1 MDLPRVLRERLLV
14 HEGAALGPLTT
25 LGVGG
30 PAPFV
35 IEPRTRQDLMLAVRE
50 LHAAGLPFR
59 LLGHG
64 SNLLVRDEGVPD
76 VVLHTRQMTGI
87 WHHGEV
93 EHALR
98 VEAGASLARLVSVCQ
113 QQGLAGVEALV
124 GIPGTLGGAVA
135 GNAGG
140 RHGAIGDVLAAV
152 TLLDERGEA
161 HELPCAPAQFGYR
174 SSPFKGRVILDA
186 VLQLRPDAPQAIQE
200 RVAQVLHDK
209 RASQPLAA
217 RSAGCMFRNPAG
229 ASSGQLIERA
239 GCKGLAVGA
248 ARVSGRHANFVL
260 NEGGARAADVLA
272 LLERVRQAVRAASGH
287 ELQLEVEVWGRDEAT
302 ANLPPTAAHRPG
314 DMPAPVST
322 AVSGHVQETSKSTAR
337 DT

>member
-14 HEGAALGPLTT
+14 HEGLALGPLTT

-30 PAPFV
+30 AAPFV
-35 IEPRTRQDLMLAVRE
+35 LEPRNRQELLLAACE
-50 LHAAGLPFR
+50 LRAAGLPFR

-87 WHHGEV
+87 WHHGGL

-98 VEAGASLARLVSVCQ
+98 VEAGASLARLVSLCQ

-140 RHGAIGDVLAAV
+140 RHGAIADVLSAV
-152 TLLDERGEA
+152 TLIDEHDEA
-161 HELPCAPAQFGYR
+161 REVPCTREQFGYR
-174 SSPFKGRVILDA
+174 RSPFKGRVILDA
-186 VLQLRPDAPQAIQE
+186 VLQLSPDAPEAIQE
-200 RVAQVLHDK
+200 RVAEILRAK
-209 RASQPLAA
+209 RETQPLAA
-217 RSAGCMFRNPAG
+217 RSSGCMFSNAPD
-229 ASSGQLIERA
+229 ASSGWLIEQA

-248 ARVSGRHANFVL
+248 ARVSERHANFVL

-272 LLERVRQAVRAASGH
+272 LLERVRAAVRASSGR
-287 ELQLEVEVWGRDEAT
+287 ELELEVEVWGRDD
-302 ANLPPTAAHRPG
+302 AAAIRPASAVHRPG
-314 DMPAPVST
+314 DSRMPCLPASPERI
-322 AVSGHVQETSKSTAR
+322 QETSKSTAR
-337 DT
+337 DA

>member
-35 IEPRTRQDLMLAVRE
+35 IEPRTRQELMLAVRE
-50 LHAAGLPFR
+50 LRAAGLPFR

-161 HELPCAPAQFGYR
+161 HEQPCTPAQFGYR
-174 SSPFKGRVILDA
+174 NSPFKGRVVLDA
-186 VLQLRPDAPQAIQE
+186 VLQLRPDAPAAVQE
-200 RVAQVLHDK
+200 RVSRILHDK
-209 RASQPLAA
+209 RESQPLAA

-239 GCKGLAVGA
+239 GCMGLAVGP

-272 LLERVRQAVRAASGH
+272 LLERVRCAVRASSGH
-287 ELQLEVEVWGRDEAT
+287 ELQLEVEVWGADGGDAIVPAT
-302 ANLPPTAAHRPG
+302 DARRRG
-314 DMPAPVST
+314 DVGAT
-322 AVSGHVQETSKSTAR
+322 RSGTPRGLAQETSRSTAR
-337 DT
+337 GA